1 LRYLIFIIISISVVF
16 SKNSQTFIS
25 AGIIHQNIDNYEN
38 SQALHICFSYI
49 DFSKFGFDLGYAQS
63 FYKAKSRKT
72 EDENNFSALY
82 LFPTY
87 IIPLN
92 NSTAFK
98 AKAGYAKNE
107 SGDDGLGYGVDIIFQ
122 INQKSGFSIGFQKMN
137 REINYFMLN
146 TVYKF

>member
-1 LRYLIFIIISISVVF
+1 MLIFISILS
-16 SKNSQTFIS
+16 SKNSQSFIS
-25 AGIIHQNIDNYEN
+25 AGIIHQNIDDFDN
-38 SQALHICFSYI
+38 SQALHLCFSYM
-49 DFSKFGFDLGYAQS
+49 DFSKFGFDFGYAQS
-63 FYKAKSRKT
+63 FYKAKNKKT
-72 EDENNFSALY
+72 GEEKNFSALY

-122 INQKSGFSIGFQKMN
+122 VNQKSGFSIGFQKMN